1 MLRVL
6 LFASLRD
13 RAGWSERMITLSAE
27 STTAQQVWDQ
37 LGFGPLPSAVC
48 IAVNQEMVAPDQ
60 PVTSGDEL
68 AFLPPFTGG

>member
-13 RAGWSERMITLSAE
+13 RAGWGERTVPIGSGAISA
-27 STTAQQVWDQ
+27 AQLWRQ
-37 LGFGPLPSAVC
+37 LDLGSMEGISV
-48 IAVNQEMVAPDQ
+48 AVNQELVGADQ
-60 PVTSGDEL
+60 LLQPGDEL

>member
-13 RAGWSERMITLSAE
+13 RAGWAERQMSISSDAITARDI
-27 STTAQQVWDQ
+27 WDQ
-37 LGFGPLPSAVC
+37 LEIGPVSSVR
-48 IAVNQEMVAPDQ
+48 IAVNRQLVAPEQ
-60 PVTSGDEL
+60 QLKSGDEL

>member
-13 RAGWSERMITLSAE
+13 RAGWGERTLALGPEVITAG
-27 STTAQQVWDQ
+27 Q
-37 LGFGPLPSAVC
+37 LWLQLDLGSLDGIS
-48 IAVNQEMVAPDQ
+48 IALNQELVGPERTLRA
-60 PVTSGDEL
+60 GDEL

>member
-13 RAGWSERMITLSAE
+13 RAGWGERTL
-27 STTAQQVWDQ
+27 Q
-37 LGFGPLPSAVC
+37 LGSDAVSAAQLWSQLELGSMQGICV
-48 IAVNQEMVAPDQ
+48 AVNQELVGADQ
-60 PVTSGDEL
+60 LLKPGDEL

>member
-13 RAGWSERMITLSAE
+13 RAGWGERNLALGPELITAG
-27 STTAQQVWDQ
+27 Q
-37 LGFGPLPSAVC
+37 LWLRLELGSLDGIS
-48 IAVNQEMVAPDQ
+48 IALNQELVGPERTLRA
-60 PVTSGDEL
+60 GDEL

>member
-13 RAGWSERMITLSAE
+13 RAGWGERTL
-27 STTAQQVWDQ
+27 Q
-37 LGFGPLPSAVC
+37 LGSDAVSAAQPWSQLELGSMQGISV
-48 IAVNQEMVAPDQ
+48 AVNQELVGADQ
-60 PVTSGDEL
+60 LLKPGDEL